1 MDKTKNKPRTKNMKK
16 EIVTDDNLNQPVE
29 DQSKIIIKEYLQF
42 VLEQGEQPASVYKF
56 SKIIGLTENDFY
68 QHFNSF
74 MALEKHIW
82 RNFFEETLSRIESEE
97 IYLQYTVREKL
108 LAFYFTLVEVLKT
121 NRSFVMYSLKDYKK
135 SDINP
140 EVLKSLKTQ
149 FVYFIHELLNEGKET
164 AEIVDRP
171 IISDR
176 YQEALW
182 LQFMFILNF
191 WRNDDSLKFE
201 KTDAAIEKS
210 VHLSFD
216 LMGKSPIDTMV
227 DFAKFIYQNR

>member
-1 MDKTKNKPRTKNMKK
+1 MEKD
-16 EIVTDDNLNQPVE
+16 IVTNENINQPVE
-29 DQSKIIIKEYLQF
+29 DPSVLIVKEYLQY
-42 VLEQGEQPASVYKF
+42 VLEQGEQPLSVYKF
-56 SKIIGLTENDFY
+56 SKNIGLTENEFY
-68 QHFNSF
+68 QYFNSF
-74 MALEKHIW
+74 MALEKQIW
-82 RNFFEETLSRIESEE
+82 RNFFEETLTRIESEE
-97 IYLQYTVREKL
+97 IYLQYSVREKL

-121 NRSFVMYSLKDYKK
+121 NRSFVMYSLKDYQK
-135 SDINP
+135 SDLNP

-149 FVYFIHELLNEGKET
+149 FTYFINELLNEGKET
-164 AEIVDRP
+164 DEIINRP
-171 IISDR
+171 LISDR

-216 LMGKSPIDTMV
+216 LMGKSPLDTMV

>member
-1 MDKTKNKPRTKNMKK
+1 METN
-16 EIVTDDNLNQPVE
+16 ENLAQPVE
-29 DQSKIIIKEYLQF
+29 DQSELIIKEYLKY

-56 SKIIGLTENDFY
+56 SKTIGLTENEFY
-68 QHFNSF
+68 QFFNSF
-74 MALEKHIW
+74 NALEKHIW
-82 RNFFEETLSRIESEE
+82 RNFFEETLKRIESEE
-97 IYLQYTVREKL
+97 IYLQYSVREKL
-108 LAFYFTLVEVLKT
+108 LAFYFTLMEVLKT
-121 NRSFVMYSLKDYKK
+121 NRSFVMYSLKNYPKTDL
-135 SDINP
+135 NP

-149 FVYFIHELLNEGKET
+149 FIYFIHELLNEGKET
-164 AEIVDRP
+164 DEIVNRP
-171 IISDR
+171 FISDR